1 MSCVYI
7 IISFFSTH
15 FQVKMSVWR
24 ECDACHGH
32 RQHVTCRTPSGVM
45 ACWFE
50 KNRSHS
56 VRGCLSGNP
65 DTDCRWLSRPI
76 RLRVRPQGVQ
86 PSLEFRMD
94 SNALAFAPARHLI
107 HGFHY
112 RSRSHDVAF
121 LPVKENAPRVF
132 PTRRLLMFSEPHS
145 IALPAPSGAFRKVGC
160 GPCTHACA
168 VRRTIVSIRFTRSRL
183 PVFA

>member
-1 MSCVYI
+1 MFDVGAMPVMDPVSASPVGCLPA
-7 IISFFSTH
+7 S
-15 FQVKMSVWR
+15 WR
-24 ECDACHGH
+24 AGLKK
-32 RQHVTCRTPSGVM
+32 
-45 ACWFE
+45 

-94 SNALAFAPARHLI
+94 SNAFAFAPARYLI

-121 LPVKENAPRVF
+121 LPVKENAPQVF
-132 PTRRLLMFSEPHS
+132 PTRHFLMFSEPHS
-145 IALPAPSGAFRKVGC
+145 IALPAPSGAFRKAGC
-160 GPCTHACA
+160 GPCTHARA
-168 VRRTIVSIRFTRSRL
+168 VRRTIVSIRFTRSWL
-183 PVFA
+183 SASA

>member
-1 MSCVYI
+1 MPVMDPVSASPVGRLPA
-7 IISFFSTH
+7 S
-15 FQVKMSVWR
+15 WR
-24 ECDACHGH
+24 AGLKK
-32 RQHVTCRTPSGVM
+32 
-45 ACWFE
+45 

-94 SNALAFAPARHLI
+94 SNALAFAPARHLT

-112 RSRSHDVAF
+112 RSRSHGVAF
-121 LPVKENAPRVF
+121 ACKRKRPAGFPHEAFSYVF
-132 PTRRLLMFSEPHS
+132 GTTFNS
-145 IALPAPSGAFRKVGC
+145 ASG
-160 GPCTHACA
+160 A
-168 VRRTIVSIRFTRSRL
+168 VRRFSEGRMWSVHACSRREAHYRLNQVYTQLVVCICVSVSMI
-183 PVFA
+183 